1 MCIYDNNKNCA
12 ILISKRCIGCR
23 FSRTQEQDEARTAKK
38 YARLNTLTGKAQAH
52 IADKYYRGV
61 MEWQN

>member
-12 ILISKRCIGCR
+12 ILVGKPCLNCK
-23 FSRTQEQDEARTAKK
+23 FALTQEQADAKLQKK
-38 YARLNTLTGKAQAH
+38 YARFRKMPEH
-52 IADKYYRGV
+52 IQQYIAGKYYCGV